1 VRAKALKLA
10 NAPQNSGKSEMSVH
24 NMRFVLV
31 TDMAPRVTSI
41 CTACS
46 RPLKQG
52 YLHDLA
58 TSRRYCGIEC
68 YPQWM
73 VMRGFIWSSASANP
87 FELAIAWPKLTADV
101 ASALFDSTWRD
112 QVG

>member
-1 VRAKALKLA
+1 
-10 NAPQNSGKSEMSVH
+10 MSVH

-31 TDMAPRVTSI
+31 NDMSPRVASA

-58 TSRRYCGIEC
+58 TSRRYCGIAC

-73 VMRGFIWSSASANP
+73 VMSEFIWSFALADA
-87 FELAIAWPKLTADV
+87 FELDIAWPKLTADV
-101 ASALFDSTWRD
+101 ASAVFDGVWRD
-112 QVG
+112 HVG